1 MVRTTQFYSPVR
13 VAAVVVLL
21 AAALTL
27 ALLPLEPAR
36 SLPDLGEAAPAPVRA
51 EEPLRYESEEL
62 TERARAEAADA
73 VPLVLELDFAVRAA
87 QQATLTAL
95 LAEIES
101 VQGNSA
107 LPSDERQEQ
116 LARISGL
123 AAPLPQL
130 LAGFLRS
137 QWEAVKSEADSLLT
151 AILSRNVLREDVD
164 SIREGIRD
172 EIGPGLSS
180 RQIDAV
186 AALVAPLLRAN
197 VTVDEAAV
205 ARDRQ
210 DARDAVAP
218 VIREFE
224 VGDLIV
230 AAGVV
235 VDAEAAEAIALLPE
249 EGGGVP
255 VDDLIAMLILA
266 LLSGGAI
273 GGYLWLARPV
283 TLAHNRRL
291 VLVGL
296 LLVAAVAAAR
306 WYFPLVLPDEHDK
319 ALELVLPLGAA
330 ALITAALLDNTLA
343 LVVAAIVAALVGAV
357 ALVHPDYGPAVVPDG
372 AVALRPALAL
382 LFSGVAGVFAVR
394 RVERVTHYGFAG
406 AVVGATLFAVGLS
419 FWLLDPDRATAEL
432 GWLALVALSAAVAT
446 GILTLGAFAF
456 LGFVFGIPHPPAT
469 LGAGA
474 TDAAAAAPA
483 AGGGARYLPS
493 FHARRD
499 DGRTGRQRDRAP
511 ARCSSGSAA
520 TTTTSANWRRPHM
533 YVENQTDGTNPHDD
547 LDPLESA
554 QVIQEHV
561 QWGLELARRH
571 RLPEHVRAFILE
583 HHGTRLV
590 TYFYRKAALTE
601 PEVDPALF
609 VYDGP
614 RPQSRETAIAMLA
627 DSCEAVVRSSRRRE
641 PETIDSLIDGV
652 LAERLS
658 ERQLDESDLTLRDL
672 RAVGESFKLTL
683 RGVYHPRIEYPAP
696 SAAERRAG
704 RGHAAAR
711 RRSGAERRASRRRGR
726 AARPPPPALL
736 PGKALLIGASRR
748 HGGAPPPVL
757 R

>member
-13 VAAVVVLL
+13 VATVVLLL

-36 SLPDLGEAAPAPVRA
+36 SLPDLGEAAPASVRA
-51 EEPLRYESEEL
+51 EEPLRYESALL

-95 LAEIES
+95 LAEIDS

-107 LPSDERQEQ
+107 LSSDERQEQ
-116 LARISGL
+116 LARIPGL
-123 AAPLPQL
+123 AAPLPEL

-197 VTVDEAAV
+197 VTVDEAAI

-210 DARDAVAP
+210 DARDAVDP

-224 VGDLIV
+224 AGDLIV

-291 VLVGL
+291 MLVGL

-456 LGFVFGIPHPPAT
+456 LGFVFGIPTRLQLLELAQLTRPLLRRLQEEAPGTFHHSMLVAT
-469 LGAGA
+469 MGERAANEIGAGA
-474 TDAAAAAPA
+474 LLVRVGCYYHDIGKLA
-483 AGGGARYLPS
+483 
-493 FHARRD
+493 
-499 DGRTGRQRDRAP
+499 
-511 ARCSSGSAA
+511 
-520 TTTTSANWRRPHM
+520 RPHM

-561 QWGLELARRH
+561 HWGLELARRH
-571 RLPEHVRAFILE
+571 RLPEHVRAFIPE

-683 RGVYHPRIEYPAP
+683 GGVYHPRIEYPAP

-704 RGHAAAR
+704 AAMPPLAAAPAP
-711 RRSGAERRASRRRGR
+711 SGAHPVDGGALPDLPRPPSSQ
-726 AARPPPPALL
+726 ARP
-736 PGKALLIGASRR
+736 S
-748 HGGAPPPVL
+748 
-757 R
+757 

>member
-357 ALVHPDYGPAVVPDG
+357 ALVHPDYGPVVVPDG

-456 LGFVFGIPHPPAT
+456 LGFVFGIPTRLQLLELAQLTRPLLRRLQEEAPGTFHHSMLVAT
-469 LGAGA
+469 MGERAANEIGAGA
-474 TDAAAAAPA
+474 LLVRVGCYYHDIGKLA
-483 AGGGARYLPS
+483 
-493 FHARRD
+493 
-499 DGRTGRQRDRAP
+499 
-511 ARCSSGSAA
+511 
-520 TTTTSANWRRPHM
+520 RPHM

-571 RLPEHVRAFILE
+571 RLPEHVRAFIPE

-704 RGHAAAR
+704 AAMPPLAAAPAP
-711 RRSGAERRASRRRGR
+711 SGAHPVDGGALPDLPHPPSSQ
-726 AARPPPPALL
+726 ARP
-736 PGKALLIGASRR
+736 S
-748 HGGAPPPVL
+748 
-757 R
+757 